1 MKLLLLAAAVL
12 ATASCSLTPP
22 VESRE
27 NFEARLDRQ
36 NANYGE
42 RIERRKMRQAA
53 QDERYD
59 LWWNKIMGR

>member
-1 MKLLLLAAAVL
+1 MRILLMACGVL
-12 ATASCSLTPP
+12 GTVSCSLTPP

-36 NANYGE
+36 NANYEE
-42 RIERRKMRQAA
+42 RMERRKMRQAA

>member
-1 MKLLLLAAAVL
+1 MKLLLLAAVVL